1 VRGLLKIGISLDG
14 ITKFQKNWQK
24 CQLLSWGPGASFGT
38 AFVSQKDK
46 NGH

>member
-14 ITKFQKNWQK
+14 ITKFSKK
-24 CQLLSWGPGASFGT
+24 IPGTSFERV
-38 AFVSQKDK
+38 FVSQKDK

>member
-14 ITKFQKNWQK
+14 ITKFSKKIGQNAN
-24 CQLLSWGPGASFGT
+24 CFPGTSFERV
-38 AFVSQKDK
+38 FVSQKDK